1 MNKKIFELIKN
12 VKTSVIREY
21 GFFSADK
28 YGNWSFGGSGSGSH
42 SAGAQGL
49 YASGANY
56 LNQVVTNSSASLSRE
71 IPKLCQ
77 AKEIKFA
84 FSVTSSS
91 FGVTANYTSFS
102 FNFCNAVKYN
112 YGSNGGNGTYDFTF
126 RQQDYIL
133 NNKSYSYPQN
143 KSLKDFN
150 NNSISASIAT
160 SFVGSG
166 GASLSK
172 TLKPISTIMT
182 VKY

>member
-1 MNKKIFELIKN
+1 MNKKIFELIKFTQASIT
-12 VKTSVIREY
+12 KEY
-21 GFFSADK
+21 GFFGSDK
-28 YGNWSFGGSGSGSH
+28 YGNWSFSTSGSGSRY
-42 SAGAQGL
+42 ANANGL
-49 YASGANY
+49 YAQGANY
-56 LNQVVTNSSASLSRE
+56 QNINVTNSSASLSRE

-172 TLKPISTIMT
+172 TLKPVSTIMT